1 LSERY
6 SIGVDLGGT
15 NLRVAIMRQEGT
27 LTETI
32 ALRTRLLEGR
42 DTVIADMCEAISAL
56 RSRQNG
62 AGACVGIGVGTP
74 GPLELPAGILRR
86 PPNLPGWDGY
96 DVRRAIENRLNQS
109 IFLESDANV
118 AALAE
123 AHFGAGKHFGVDS
136 LCMLTLGTGVGN
148 GIVLRGHVW
157 QGANGMAGEAG
168 HICVVPDGQPCG
180 CGSRGCLELYASAT
194 GLRRMALESIAA
206 CKAAGHSEQDSAL
219 ARLALA
225 NVEFQARDVA
235 RLAEAGD
242 AQAQAIFTEMGRC
255 LGLTLAALVN
265 TLNLPLYVLGG
276 GSAAA
281 WPLFAPALFRELH
294 ERSYVYRATEPNEA
308 EKAART
314 PGKTHVAQAEL
325 GADSGILG
333 AAYLPWTEL
342 PA

>member
-1 LSERY
+1 MSEKY

-15 NLRVAIMRQEGT
+15 NLRVAVMRQEGT
-27 LTETI
+27 LTDSI
-32 ALRTRLLEGR
+32 ALRTRLQEGR
-42 DTVIADMCEAISAL
+42 DTVVADMCAAISAL
-56 RSRQNG
+56 QQRQNG
-62 AGACVGIGVGTP
+62 SGACVGIGVGTP

-86 PPNLPGWDGY
+86 PPNLPGWDGF
-96 DVRRAIENRLNQS
+96 DVRRAIESRLHQP
-109 IFLESDANV
+109 ILLDSDANV

-123 AHFGAGKHFGVDS
+123 ARFGAGKRFGVDS

-148 GIVLRGHVW
+148 GIVLNGRVW

-168 HICVVPDGQPCG
+168 HISVVPDGMPCG

-206 CKAAGHSEQDSAL
+206 AHQPESAL
-219 ARLALA
+219 ARLAQSNL
-225 NVEFQARDVA
+225 EFQARDVA
-235 RLAEAGD
+235 KLAEAGD

-281 WPLFAPALFRELH
+281 WPLFAPALYRELQM
-294 ERSYVYRATEPNEA
+294 RSYVYRATEPIEA

-314 PGKTHVAQAEL
+314 YGKTHVAPAEL

-333 AAYLPWTEL
+333 AACLPWAEI

>member
-1 LSERY
+1 MY
-6 SIGVDLGGT
+6 SIGIDLGGT
-15 NLRVAIMRQEGT
+15 NLRVAVMRQEGT
-27 LTETI
+27 LTDTI
-32 ALRTRLLEGR
+32 ALRTRLQEGR
-42 DTVIADMCEAISAL
+42 DTVVADMCEAVEAL
-56 RSRQNG
+56 RLRQKG
-62 AGACVGIGVGTP
+62 TGKCVGVGVGTP

-86 PPNLPGWDGY
+86 PPNLPGWDGF
-96 DVRRAIENRLNQS
+96 DVRQAIESRLQQP
-109 IFLESDANV
+109 ILLESDANV

-123 AHFGAGKHFGVDS
+123 ARFGAGKQYGVDS

-148 GIVLRGHVW
+148 GIILHGHVW

-168 HICVVPDGQPCG
+168 HMTVVPEGTPCG

-194 GLRRMALESIAA
+194 GLRRMALESVAA
-206 CKAAGHSEQDSAL
+206 AAQPHSAL
-219 ARLALA
+219 AQLAHD
-225 NVEFQARDVA
+225 NVSFQAHDVA
-235 RLAEAGD
+235 KLAEAGD

-265 TLNLPLYVLGG
+265 ILNLPLYVLGG

-281 WPLFAPALFRELH
+281 WPLFAPALYRELR
-294 ERSYVYRATEPNEA
+294 ERAYVYRATEPNEA

-333 AAYLPWTEL
+333 AAYLPWTEV

>member
-1 LSERY
+1 MSGNY

-15 NLRVAIMRQEGT
+15 NLRVAVMRLGGT

-32 ALRTRLLEGR
+32 ALRTRLQEGR
-42 DTVIADMCEAISAL
+42 ETVVADMCEAVAAL
-56 RSRQNG
+56 HLRQNG
-62 AGACVGIGVGTP
+62 SGQCVGIGVGTP

-86 PPNLPGWDGY
+86 PPNLPGWDGF
-96 DVRRAIENRLNQS
+96 DVRRAIENRLNQP
-109 IFLESDANV
+109 IHLESDANV

-123 AHFGAGKHFGVDS
+123 LHFGSGKHFGVDS

-168 HICVVPDGQPCG
+168 HMTVVPDGLPCG
-180 CGSRGCLELYASAT
+180 CGSRGCLEQYASAT

-206 CKAAGHSEQDSAL
+206 AAQPDSAL
-219 ARLALA
+219 ARLAHA

-235 RLAEAGD
+235 KLAEAGD
-242 AQAQAIFTEMGRC
+242 TQAQAIFTEMGRC

-281 WPLFAPALFRELH
+281 WPLLAPAHYTEMH
-294 ERSYVYRATEPNEA
+294 ERSYVYRATEPTEA

-333 AAYLPWTEL
+333 AAYLPWVEA
-342 PA
+342 PAQGSAL

>member
-1 LSERY
+1 MSGNY

-15 NLRVAIMRQEGT
+15 NLRVAAMRQEGT

-32 ALRTRLLEGR
+32 ALRTRLQEGR
-42 DTVIADMCEAISAL
+42 DTVVADMCEAVTAL
-56 RSRQNG
+56 RLRQDG
-62 AGACVGIGVGTP
+62 SGKCVGIGVGTP

-86 PPNLPGWDGY
+86 PPNLPGWDGF
-96 DVRRAIENRLNQS
+96 DVRRAIENRLNQP
-109 IFLESDANV
+109 ILLESDANV

-123 AHFGAGKHFGVDS
+123 LHFGAGKHFGVDS

-148 GIVLRGHVW
+148 GIVLRGRVW

-168 HICVVPDGQPCG
+168 HITVVPDGLPCG

-206 CKAAGHSEQDSAL
+206 AAQPDSAL
-219 ARLALA
+219 ARLAHA

-235 RLAEAGD
+235 KLAEAGD

-255 LGLTLAALVN
+255 LGLTLAALIN

-281 WPLFAPALFRELH
+281 WPLFAPALHKEMH
-294 ERSYVYRATEPNEA
+294 ERSYVYRATEPTEA
-308 EKAART
+308 EKVART
-314 PGKTHVAQAEL
+314 LGKTHVAQAEL

-333 AAYLPWTEL
+333 AAYLPWVEV
-342 PA
+342 PAPRHSL